1 MTRRGR
7 LASAWLAVTL
17 VLAACGAPTRTPAPS
32 GDVVVLADASLSGVF
47 VEVARDFE
55 SWYPG
60 VRVAFTFAGSADLA
74 ARVTAGAA
82 GDVFAADATAPMQQ
96 LTGAGRAQGEPTA
109 FARNRLVIAVP
120 TGNPG
125 HVASLADLAR
135 VRVALCVEREPCGE
149 SARTVLSSASVVVT
163 PSAEGSDVKATLE
176 HVLAGQVDAALVYRT
191 DAAAAQAQ
199 VDTVEFIESVQ
210 AAATAQAVPLAGAA
224 NGQAAQ
230 AFVAYLTSERGRAV
244 LDAAGFQEP

>member
-32 GDVVVLADASLSGVF
+32 GDLVVLADASLRGAF
-47 VEVARDFE
+47 VAVARDFE
-55 SWYPG
+55 SSFPG

-74 ARVTAGAA
+74 GRITAGGT
-82 GDVFAADATAPMQQ
+82 GDVFAADAAAPMQEV
-96 LTGAGRAQGEPTA
+96 TGAGRAQGEPTA

-149 SARTVLSSASVVVT
+149 SARTVLSSAGVAVT
-163 PSAEGSDVKATLE
+163 PSAEGSDGQATLE

-191 DAAAAQAQ
+191 DAAQAQ

-210 AAATAQAVPLAGAA
+210 AAQTAQAVPLAGAA

-230 AFVAYLTSERGRAV
+230 AFVAYLTSDRGRAV